1 MKLKHNIHTYI
12 YIHTHIHI
20 YVCICMIE
28 LCIWENNE
36 MTNIKF
42 RMMVHDVKKSKYL
55 DLGQDPGIVFWL
67 EGLEACN
74 IIYTNLVNS

>member
-1 MKLKHNIHTYI
+1 
-12 YIHTHIHI
+12 
-20 YVCICMIE
+20 
-28 LCIWENNE
+28 
-36 MTNIKF
+36 
-42 RMMVHDVKKSKYL
+42 MMVHDVKKTKYL